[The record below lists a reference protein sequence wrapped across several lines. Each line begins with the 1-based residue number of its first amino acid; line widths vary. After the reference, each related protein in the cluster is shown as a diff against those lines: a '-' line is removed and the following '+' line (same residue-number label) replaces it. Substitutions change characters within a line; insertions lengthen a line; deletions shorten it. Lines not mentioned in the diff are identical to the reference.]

1 MADKPVTVEVPE
13 DRVPEFYLWFA
24 AFLASPPGSGPPRP
38 WRGGPRR
45 GGFGHR
51 GHHQDRRPWGA
62 GDLEDARWL
71 YGRLSD
77 PARELF
83 DLLIDSPGERHSGN
97 EIAARLEIDK
107 GAHGLAGILA
117 WPGRWCS
124 KLGLEFPI
132 TTTARDDGGT
142 DYAMQP
148 ELAPCSRAREAA
160 AERAHVRG
168 PGRPRTCPRCSGDA
182 DRVRVHRRRR
192 RRIRR
197 GRRGLAQR
205 ADRRGERVARGHDRV
220 ALSARGGSPRVEQRT
235 QRGARRRERRPA
247 RSGVARRQR
256 RGAGRTGVR
265 RRSCASARRAARPR
279 S

>member
-62 GDLEDARWL
+62 EDVEDARWL

-83 DLLIDSPGERHSGN
+83 DLLIDTPGERHSGN
-97 EIAARLEIDK
+97 AVAARLEIDK

-148 ELAPCSRAREAA
+148 ELASLFSRARGRPPADRP
-160 AERAHVRG
+160 RAHTDTRAG
-168 PGRPRTCPRCSGDA
+168 PQCPAHGPCDQVMPIGSTG
-182 DRVRVHRRRR
+182 
-192 RRIRR
+192 
-197 GRRGLAQR
+197 GG
-205 ADRRGERVARGHDRV
+205 G
-220 ALSARGGSPRVEQRT
+220 GGS
-235 QRGARRRERRPA
+235 
-247 RSGVARRQR
+247 VA
-256 RGAGRTGVR
+256 GGG
-265 RRSCASARRAARPR
+265 P
-279 S
+279 

>member
-97 EIAARLEIDK
+97 EVAARLEIDK

-142 DYAMQP
+142 DYAIQP
-148 ELAPCSRAREAA
+148 ELAALFSRAR
-160 AERAHVRG
+160 G
-168 PGRPRTCPRCSGDA
+168 
-182 DRVRVHRRRR
+182 
-192 RRIRR
+192 
-197 GRRGLAQR
+197 
-205 ADRRGERVARGHDRV
+205 
-220 ALSARGGSPRVEQRT
+220 
-235 QRGARRRERRPA
+235 
-247 RSGVARRQR
+247 
-256 RGAGRTGVR
+256 GAG
-265 RRSCASARRAARPR
+265 A
-279 S
+279 

>member
-83 DLLIDSPGERHSGN
+83 DLLIESPGERHSGN
-97 EIAARLEIDK
+97 EIAARLHIDK

-142 DYAMQP
+142 DYAIQP
-148 ELAPCSRAREAA
+148 ELAALFSRARA
-160 AERAHVRG
+160 
-168 PGRPRTCPRCSGDA
+168 
-182 DRVRVHRRRR
+182 
-192 RRIRR
+192 
-197 GRRGLAQR
+197 
-205 ADRRGERVARGHDRV
+205 
-220 ALSARGGSPRVEQRT
+220 
-235 QRGARRRERRPA
+235 
-247 RSGVARRQR
+247 
-256 RGAGRTGVR
+256 GAGG
-265 RRSCASARRAARPR
+265 
-279 S
+279 